1 MRNMSQIEEVVKTLN
16 KKDIKDI
23 ITKNI
28 SFLVEPQI
36 LFYAKKR
43 NRVTGYLEVN
53 GRHYR
58 FELIFSKDNSVSI
71 TVGELIVFG
80 NGDLK

>member
-1 MRNMSQIEEVVKTLN
+1 MSQVEEVIKSLN

-28 SFLVEPQI
+28 NFLVEPQI

-43 NRVTGYLEVN
+43 NRIVGYLEIN
-53 GRHYR
+53 NKHYR

-71 TVGELIVFG
+71 TVGEIIVFG
-80 NGDLK
+80 SSDLK

>member
-1 MRNMSQIEEVVKTLN
+1 MSSQEEIIKTLN

-43 NRVTGYLEVN
+43 NRIVGYLEVN

-71 TVGELIVFG
+71 TIGELVVFG
-80 NGDLK
+80 SSDLK

>member
-1 MRNMSQIEEVVKTLN
+1 MSQIEEIIKSLN

-28 SFLVEPQI
+28 IFLVEPQI

-43 NRVTGYLEVN
+43 NRIVGYLEIAEK
-53 GRHYR
+53 HYR
-58 FELIFSKDNSVSI
+58 FELIFSKDNSVSVTI
-71 TVGELIVFG
+71 GEVIVFG
-80 NGDLK
+80 NGELK